1 MNSTTAFLDA
11 YASFGTVSKLKIVSD
26 IEIRLAMHVH
36 SKTSDTRTKFQSM
49 LHVAEHVYNSMTVED
64 PNIPAW
70 ALLASM
76 RTDARGDAKTPA
88 SSCMRE
94 VKASGAITPEDLCH
108 RGFKIGSLVVA
119 VDGISTLKYTIKDV
133 SCEPIVFDEKESP
146 TLTRAELMLKYRVFE
161 IAKEEVAYSRCS

>member
-1 MNSTTAFLDA
+1 
-11 YASFGTVSKLKIVSD
+11 
-26 IEIRLAMHVH
+26 
-36 SKTSDTRTKFQSM
+36 
-49 LHVAEHVYNSMTVED
+49 
-64 PNIPAW
+64 
-70 ALLASM
+70 M

-108 RGFKIGSLVVA
+108 LGFKIGSLVVA

-161 IAKEEVAYSRCS
+161 MAKEEVAYSR